1 MVPGRN
7 LGEIIPEVYVGGK
20 LIVFEG
26 GDGVGKTTQLQRL
39 ADWLPRSGLL
49 VPGQSVICTREPG
62 DSQLGQALRQL
73 LLQTDWNQEPLDAM
87 AELLLYA
94 ADRAQH
100 VARFL
105 RPQLAQGQ
113 IVLCDRYVDST
124 LAYQGYGRGLA
135 IEPVRQIN
143 QIASQGLRADL
154 TLWLDLDPQV
164 CDDRARQRSALDRME
179 AAGDAFRNQLH
190 QGFQAIA
197 AAEPG
202 RLTRIDATG
211 TADQV
216 AERIQTIVRQ
226 RWN

>member
-26 GDGVGKTTQLQRL
+26 GDGVGKTTQLERL
-39 ADWLPRSGLL
+39 AAWLPSSGLL
-49 VPGQSVICTREPG
+49 APGQSVICTREPG

-73 LLQTDWNQEPLDAM
+73 LLQDDWCEESLDAM

-100 VARFL
+100 VARLL
-105 RPQLAQGQ
+105 RPQLAMGQ

-124 LAYQGYGRGLA
+124 LAYQGYGRGL
-135 IEPVRQIN
+135 PLDQVHQIN
-143 QIASQGLRADL
+143 QIASQGLQADL

-164 CDDRARQRSALDRME
+164 CGDRSRQRSDLDRME
-179 AAGDAFRNQLH
+179 ASGESFCNRLH
-190 QGFQAIA
+190 QGFRAIA

-202 RLTRIDATG
+202 RLTRIDASG
-211 TADQV
+211 SADQV
-216 AERIQTIVRQ
+216 AERIQTVVRQ
-226 RWN
+226 TWS

>member
-1 MVPGRN
+1 MS
-7 LGEIIPEVYVGGK
+7 GK

-26 GDGVGKTTQLQRL
+26 SDGVGKTTQLQRL
-39 ADWLPRSGLL
+39 AAWFPSSGLL
-49 VPGQSVICTREPG
+49 APGQLVICTREPG

-73 LLQTDWNQEPLDAM
+73 LLQADWSEEPLDPM

-100 VARFL
+100 VARLL
-105 RPQLAQGQ
+105 RPQLAEGQ
-113 IVLCDRYVDST
+113 IVICDRYIDST

-135 IEPVRQIN
+135 IDQVRLIN
-143 QIASQGLRADL
+143 QIACQGLQADL

-164 CDDRARQRSALDRME
+164 CEDRARQRSNLDRME
-179 AAGDAFRNQLH
+179 ASGDDFRDQLH
-190 QGFQAIA
+190 RGFRAIA

-216 AERIQTIVRQ
+216 AERIQSVVRQ
-226 RWN
+226 TWS